1 MSESTMSVFTRRLL
15 IGLACLSPAA
25 WIPPASAAQPIV
37 VEVVA
42 GEPATL
48 PTGAVVEVKILEGG
62 VADRPNTPVFGI
74 AKLPAGG
81 RPLPVT
87 VTVPVLD
94 PMGLG
99 KSMRPILNVRIE
111 SAAGRLL
118 FINTKR
124 APVQPGSP
132 QRVKVDPIP

>member
-1 MSESTMSVFTRRLL
+1 MLPAIAGFMLL
-15 IGLACLSPAA
+15 AGIGPAG
-25 WIPPASAAQPIV
+25 AAQPIL
-37 VEVVA
+37 VEVAA

-62 VADRPNTPVFGI
+62 VADRPDTPVYGI
-74 AKLPAGG
+74 SRLPAGG

-94 PMGLG
+94 PAGLG
-99 KSMRPILNVRIE
+99 RSMRPILNVRIE